1 MQKKEKSEYM
11 IQAVS
16 HALDL
21 LELFSEKTP
30 EIGIAQICKRLRIS
44 RPNVLRLIA
53 TLEPREFIEENK
65 LTGNYRLGLKAL
77 ELRTNFIRQMALL
90 PQARPVLASLAHD
103 CDETCYVA
111 VLKDFRCI
119 YLDVAETPQVV
130 RIVSRVGSRLP
141 AHCTAAGKVQLA
153 FLPEEEL
160 ERFFATRELTRF
172 TPKTITDQSAFRAHL
187 RQIAGQGYAVDDEEL
202 EEGVRG
208 VAAPVRTYEDKVVGA
223 LIISGP
229 TMRFSDARLQEEL
242 VPLVVKAAREVSAK
256 LGYTGK

>member
-1 MQKKEKSEYM
+1 MHKKEKSDYM

-21 LELFSEKTP
+21 LELFSEESP
-30 EIGIAQICKRLRIS
+30 EFGIAQLSKRLRLHKN
-44 RPNVLRLIA
+44 NVLRLIA

-90 PQARPVLASLAHD
+90 PQARPILASLAHE
-103 CDETCYVA
+103 CNENCYVA
-111 VLKDFRCI
+111 ILKDFRCV
-119 YLDVAETPQVV
+119 YLDVVESPQVV

-153 FLPEEEL
+153 YLPEQEL

-172 TPKTITDQSAFRAHL
+172 TAATITDPVALRDHL
-187 RQIAGQGYAVDDEEL
+187 RQIAVQGFAIDDEEL
-202 EEGVRG
+202 EDGVRG
-208 VAAPVRTYEDKVVGA
+208 VAAPIRTYDDKVVGA
-223 LIISGP
+223 IIISGP
-229 TMRFSDARLQEEL
+229 AMRLSDGRLKDGL
-242 VPLVVKAAREVSAK
+242 VPLAIKAAREVSAK
-256 LGYTGK
+256 LGYSGK

>member
-1 MQKKEKSEYM
+1 MHKKEKSDYM

-21 LELFSEKTP
+21 LEAFSEKTP
-30 EIGIAQICKRLRIS
+30 EIGIAQLCKRLRLG
-44 RPNVLRLIA
+44 RTNVLRLIA

-77 ELRTNFIRQMALL
+77 ELRTSFIRQMALL
-90 PQARPVLASLAHD
+90 PQARPILAGLAHD
-103 CDETCYVA
+103 CNETCYVA
-111 VLKDFRCI
+111 ILKEFRCI
-119 YLDVAETPQVV
+119 YLDVVETPQVV

-141 AHCTAAGKVQLA
+141 AHCTAAGKVQLSH
-153 FLPEEEL
+153 LPGEEL

-172 TPKTITDQSAFRAHL
+172 TPRTITDRAELRDHL
-187 RQIAGQGYAVDDEEL
+187 REIAAQGYAVDDEEL

-208 VAAPVRTYEDKVVGA
+208 VAAPIRTYEEKVVGA
-223 LIISGP
+223 IIISGP
-229 TMRFSDARLQEEL
+229 TMRFSDERLKEEL
-242 VPLVVKAAREVSAK
+242 IPLAVRAAREVSAK

>member
-1 MQKKEKSEYM
+1 MPKKEKSDYM

-30 EIGIAQICKRLRIS
+30 EIGIAQLCKRLKLS
-44 RPNVLRLIA
+44 RTNVLRLIA
-53 TLEPREFIEENK
+53 TLEPREFVEENK

-77 ELRTNFIRQMALL
+77 ELRTSFIRQMALL
-90 PQARPVLASLAHD
+90 PQARPILAGLAHD
-103 CDETCYVA
+103 CNETCYVA
-111 VLKDFRCI
+111 ILKDFRCI
-119 YLDVAETPQVV
+119 YLDVVETPQVV

-153 FLPEEEL
+153 YLPEQEL
-160 ERFFATRELTRF
+160 ERFFATRELIRF
-172 TPKTITDQSAFRAHL
+172 TPRTITDQAEFRDHL
-187 RQIAGQGYAVDDEEL
+187 RQIADQGYAVDHEEL
-202 EEGVRG
+202 EDGVSG
-208 VAAPVRTYEDKVVGA
+208 VAAPIRTYEDKVVGA

-229 TMRFSDARLQEEL
+229 TMRFSDERLREEL
-242 VPLVVKAAREVSAK
+242 VPLAVKSAREVSAK